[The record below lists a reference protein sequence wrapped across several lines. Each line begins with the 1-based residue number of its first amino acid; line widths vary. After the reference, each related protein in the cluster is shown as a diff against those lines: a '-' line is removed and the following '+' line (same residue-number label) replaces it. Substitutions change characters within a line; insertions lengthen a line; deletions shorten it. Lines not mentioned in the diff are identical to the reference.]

1 MACGF
6 VGDKLLCNRRNH
18 SIGSRREA
26 ESRPRES
33 TGRHLATTL
42 RGMLSKFD
50 DFPIHQTPEPVAHPA
65 TSDKDVYERYWFNG
79 YSTSGDF
86 YLGAG
91 AALYQ
96 HLGVKDA
103 HVSFIHEGRQYAFH
117 VSGRRP
123 DEPSDLTIGPYS
135 LEIIE
140 PMRSCRIRVTENETD
155 FTCDLLWEGRTGNV
169 EEPRH
174 HLGRGLRKIM
184 DTTRFTQL
192 GRWTGWVQF
201 GDVRIQLDP
210 AEIVGTKD
218 RSWGVRPLIG
228 GDTRGAPAASAT
240 GGIFFL
246 WAPLNFED
254 LCLHYQLFDD
264 TVGRPLF
271 QVGARLPV
279 YGSLGELPGVE
290 DPAVEHMRNL
300 EHDVTFASGSRMI
313 TAATIAMTSV
323 EDENIHVLGDSS
335 RQGAMPKSGFS
346 ANSQAKVVAMAVRH
360 ALTGSRLFPA
370 RFSNTC
376 WSLIDTDDGI
386 KVGATYEAGEDRIEA
401 VDHHPR
407 WPRQ

>member
-1 MACGF
+1 MRFGAFGGSRF
-6 VGDKLLCNRRNH
+6 PAKRSRGRRNRRAATSDNTAGH
-18 SIGSRREA
+18 ALEVRRLPYP
-26 ESRPRES
+26 S
-33 TGRHLATTL
+33 
-42 RGMLSKFD
+42 
-50 DFPIHQTPEPVAHPA
+50 TPEPVAHPA

-91 AALYQ
+91 SALYQ

-117 VSGRRP
+117 VSGRRT

-140 PMRSCRIRVTENETD
+140 PMRSCRIRVTENKTD

-192 GRWTGWVQF
+192 GRWTGWVQA

-228 GDTRGAPAASAT
+228 GGTAAPAASAT

-254 LCLHYQLFDD
+254 LPHYQLFDD

-279 YGSLGELPGVE
+279 WVAGGSRVLKTRPWSTWS
-290 DPAVEHMRNL
+290 L
-300 EHDVTFASGSRMI
+300 EHDVTFVRQSNDP
-313 TAATIAMTSV
+313 AAAIAMTSV
-323 EDENIHVLGDSS
+323 ED
-335 RQGAMPKSGFS
+335 GARHEVRLEPIFTFRMKGIGYSHPGGCM
-346 ANSQAKVVAMAVRH
+346 AGGTTNS
-360 ALTGSRLFPA
+360 
-370 RFSNTC
+370 
-376 WSLIDTDDGI
+376 
-386 KVGATYEAGEDRIEA
+386 
-401 VDHHPR
+401 
-407 WPRQ
+407 

>member
-1 MACGF
+1 
-6 VGDKLLCNRRNH
+6 
-18 SIGSRREA
+18 
-26 ESRPRES
+26 
-33 TGRHLATTL
+33 
-42 RGMLSKFD
+42 MLSRFD
-50 DFPIHQTPEPVAHPA
+50 DYPIHQTPDPVAHPA

-117 VSGRRP
+117 VSGRRS

-140 PMRSCRIRVTENETD
+140 PMRSCRITVTENDTD

-174 HLGRGLRKIM
+174 HLGRGFRKIM

-201 GDVRIQLDP
+201 GDVRIELDP
-210 AEIVGTKD
+210 SEVVGTKD

-228 GDTRGAPAASAT
+228 GDTRGAPAASQM

-246 WAPLNFED
+246 WAPLNFDD

-264 TVGRPLF
+264 NVGRPLF

-279 YGSLGELPGVE
+279 YGSPDELPGVE

-300 EHDVTFASGSRMI
+300 EHEVTFASGNRMI
-313 TAATIAMTSV
+313 TGATIAMTSV
-323 EDENIHVLGDSS
+323 ADGARHEVRLEPIFTFRMKGIGYTHPIWVHGKWHDEL
-335 RQGAMPKSGFS
+335 
-346 ANSQAKVVAMAVRH
+346 AMASESWALDDVDDTAYENQHCQHLVR
-360 ALTGSRLFPA
+360 
-370 RFSNTC
+370 
-376 WSLIDTDDGI
+376 
-386 KVGATYEAGEDRIEA
+386 ATYTDGAGVERTGIGVLEQNILGPYAPYGLEGFFAAPTYD
-401 VDHHPR
+401 
-407 WPRQ
+407 